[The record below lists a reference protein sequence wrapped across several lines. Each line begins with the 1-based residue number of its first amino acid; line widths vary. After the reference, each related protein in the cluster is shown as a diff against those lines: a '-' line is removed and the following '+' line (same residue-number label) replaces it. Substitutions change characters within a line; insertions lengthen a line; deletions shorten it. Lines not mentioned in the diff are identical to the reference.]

1 MDEKD
6 QYKAIAVAL
15 LLVIIITVLVSP
27 PEVLLQR
34 GVMVDTTSSYT
45 SNDKMWVKTQME
57 MGSNEVIEALP
68 MRINQWK
75 GYTVKVNEYVIKTLN
90 PDLMFQR
97 VYLTPDASNQV
108 WLMIIRADNTS
119 AFHDPKVCY
128 RGAGWSAVNET
139 QVEITLNASSWA
151 ASGSYAGES
160 DATILV
166 NELLLEKDGRYKL
179 IKYFYLK
186 ELMFVSSPGT
196 ITIVRAEIAVDD
208 LDDAKQ
214 EINDFYSEI
223 LPYLFVPVSGAGDP
237 LAEIIINDHGV
248 AGAVLLLIVFLV
260 PFIYLGWLFL
270 KKG

>member
-45 SNDKMWVKTQME
+45 SNDKIWVKTQME
-57 MGSNEVIEALP
+57 LGSNEVIETLP
-68 MRINQWK
+68 FSISGWK
-75 GYTVKVNEYVIKTLN
+75 GYNVKINEGTIKALN
-90 PDLMFQR
+90 PDLFLQR
-97 VYLTPDASNQV
+97 AYSNPDASNQV
-108 WLMIIRADNTS
+108 WLLIIRADNRS

-128 RGAGWSAVNET
+128 KGAGWSAVNET

-151 ASGSYAGES
+151 ASGSYAGEK

-166 NELLLEKDGRYKL
+166 NELLLENDGRYKL

-186 ELMFVSSPGT
+186 ELMFASSPGM
-196 ITIVRAEIAVDD
+196 ITIVRAETVVDD

-223 LPYLFVPVSGAGDP
+223 LPYLFVPVSGGGDP
-237 LAEIIINDHGV
+237 LAVIFIDDHGV
-248 AGAVLLLIVFLV
+248 VGAVLLLIVFLV
-260 PFIYLGWLFL
+260 PLVYLGWLLL